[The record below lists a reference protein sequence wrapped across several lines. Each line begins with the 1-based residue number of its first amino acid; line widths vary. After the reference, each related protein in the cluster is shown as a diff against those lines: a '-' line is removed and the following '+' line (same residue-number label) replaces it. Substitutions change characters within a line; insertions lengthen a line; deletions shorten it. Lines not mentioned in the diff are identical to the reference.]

1 MNDMKQYRKYILAAV
16 LYFVICGT
24 VLYFL
29 GSGLTKNTANN
40 RTAFMNRMTAQIN
53 ETGSTST
60 DSFENTFA
68 QEDIA
73 DTIEVTY
80 FNESS
85 FPTPSNGSNN
95 TYVWLLQG
103 ENGSTQGFVTYTYN
117 SGPNAKVIVLIEAA
131 LLISVVP
138 LIIFAVIV
146 DRKILRPFRDF
157 SEYPEKLSKGISTE
171 GIPETKNRLFGK
183 YVWGM
188 NMLNEKL
195 EADRRQIGRLL
206 YDRKQFVS
214 VIAHGIKTPAAN
226 IKLYSEAIETGLYRD
241 GVPDEKDKEIAQK
254 IGKNADDIAKLVS
267 EMLDDPGSLKS
278 SYEPEIN
285 SFYLADIKSRV
296 ADDFSNRLKVSNIPF
311 SIELQGNPMV
321 TSDFEAVV
329 RCITQIM
336 ENAIKYG
343 DGTGIAMKMYRQDD
357 MTFISIRNNGTSLSE
372 SEIPFVFNCYWRGSN
387 SDGKEG
393 SGIGLFEARS
403 IIRTLGGDIMMRIED
418 NTTEVL
424 IYL

>member
-1 MNDMKQYRKYILAAV
+1 MKQYRKYILAAV
-16 LYFVICGT
+16 VYFVICGV
-24 VLYFL
+24 VLYMI
-29 GSGLTKNTANN
+29 GSGLTKNSVNN

-53 ETGSTST
+53 ETGNT
-60 DSFENTFA
+60 DTDEIGNAFE
-68 QEDIA
+68 QDDIA
-73 DTIEVTY
+73 DSIEVTY
-80 FNESS
+80 FDDSS
-85 FPTPSNGSNN
+85 LPTPSNGSNSYIWPLEDDSGK
-95 TYVWLLQG
+95 T
-103 ENGSTQGFVTYTYN
+103 TGFVTYTYN
-117 SGPNAKVIVLIEAA
+117 SDPNTKIIILVEVALI
-131 LLISVVP
+131 ISMLP

-146 DRKILRPFRDF
+146 DRKILRPFRTF

-188 NMLNEKL
+188 NMLNDKL

-214 VIAHGIKTPAAN
+214 VIAHGIKTPVAN
-226 IKLYSEAIETGLYRD
+226 IKLYSEAIEAGLYRG
-241 GVPDEKDKEIAQK
+241 GVPDEKDKEVAQK

-267 EMLDDPGSLKS
+267 EILDDPGSLNS
-278 SYEPEIN
+278 TYEPDIN
-285 SFYLADIKSRV
+285 SFYLADIKSRIS
-296 ADDFSNRLKVSNIPF
+296 DDFGNRLVMSNIPF
-311 SIELQGNPMV
+311 TVNLQGNPMV
-321 TSDFEAVV
+321 TSDFEAVI
-329 RCITQIM
+329 RCLSQLI

-343 DGTGIAMKMYRQDD
+343 DGTGIAMKLYRQDD
-357 MTFISIRNNGTSLSE
+357 QTFISVINNGATLAG

-403 IIRTLGGDIMMRIED
+403 IIRALGGDIMMRIED